1 MLGRQK
7 RFLFTL
13 KISARAAYF
22 TPLQQFI
29 LRLIENTSMR
39 MRNYL
44 YMKNAT
50 NTSKDPP
57 HKYKN
62 IFLPLYQ
69 MIFYIILRFLIA
81 INGINLMTIYKFS
94 YSHKL
99 NAGNIIALLCFG
111 WIVSAKLNQVKIDW
125 ELRKLL
131 VRRAR
136 R

>member
-13 KISARAAYF
+13 KISARAAYL

-57 HKYKN
+57 YKN

-94 YSHKL
+94 NSHKL
-99 NAGNIIALLCFG
+99 NAGNIIALICFG
-111 WIVSAKLNQVKIDW
+111 
-125 ELRKLL
+125 
-131 VRRAR
+131 
-136 R
+136 

>member
-1 MLGRQK
+1 
-7 RFLFTL
+7 
-13 KISARAAYF
+13 
-22 TPLQQFI
+22 
-29 LRLIENTSMR
+29 
-39 MRNYL
+39 
-44 YMKNAT
+44 MKNAT

-99 NAGNIIALLCFG
+99 NAGNIIAFICFG
-111 WIVSAKLNQVKIDW
+111 
-125 ELRKLL
+125 
-131 VRRAR
+131 
-136 R
+136 